1 MDGRGPYGNHYG
13 MLGHYGGMN
22 GDGAN
27 GDMDQR
33 KQDIGDILQQIIAI
47 TDQSLDEAQARLF
60 HSNVL
65 YGSIVTNYVKLHIF
79 KVKSLGS

>member
-13 MLGHYGGMN
+13 MLGGVGHYGGMN

-27 GDMDQR
+27 GDMEQR

-65 YGSIVTNYVKLHIF
+65 HVSM
-79 KVKSLGS
+79 